1 MLKNTYC
8 SLKVLGLRPSQLS
21 RCGAKLW
28 ELRVASFQQ
37 VLKPFLKLLK
47 LKASK
52 TNSQNC
58 IKEFLLQPHPTSS
71 TPSRTSE
78 LVGLVRL
85 LELI

>member
-1 MLKNTYC
+1 MLNNTYC
-8 SLKVLGLRPSQLS
+8 TLKVLVFDRRSCP

-37 VLKPFLKLLK
+37 VLKPFVKLLK